1 MKGYLEEPR
10 RVYKYQNTSIRRAV
24 VLTRWAEPAALP
36 NLSQTWREVQH
47 DFFDRERKERNREVL
62 KAVTIL
68 AFLVLAMVAGCQ
80 WAVM

>member
-24 VLTRWAEPAALP
+24 VLTRWAEPDALP
-36 NLSQTWREVQH
+36 ELHKTWREAQT
-47 DFFDRERKERNREVL
+47 DRMRAARG
-62 KAVTIL
+62 AVWSRRLIT
-68 AFLVLAMVAGCQ
+68 ALVLFAVVAGCQ